1 LTFIPWMLRP
11 HDLPVEESAC
21 MAVGEDKA
29 ISGDPLGILGIILHH
44 LGVQE
49 IGQGRQAHGCT
60 AKAIMQ

>member
-1 LTFIPWMLRP
+1 
-11 HDLPVEESAC
+11 